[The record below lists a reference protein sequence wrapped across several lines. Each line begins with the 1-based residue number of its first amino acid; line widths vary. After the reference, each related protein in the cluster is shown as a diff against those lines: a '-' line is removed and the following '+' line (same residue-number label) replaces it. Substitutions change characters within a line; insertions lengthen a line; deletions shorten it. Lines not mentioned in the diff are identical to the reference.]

1 MQQLVVVVVVVLF
14 CIAHS
19 TIAIAVTNKR
29 DRAET
34 SATAI
39 EHPGGLENLCFL
51 LSLIFRIYKPYI
63 LKLMADKRQGCDK
76 CLTRAE
82 SSKYRAVVNLTR
94 SESSQVQNCG
104 KNVAIKSPT
113 G

>member
-39 EHPGGLENLCFL
+39 EHPGGFGKFVFF
-51 LSLIFRIYKPYI
+51 IKPYI
-63 LKLMADKRQGCDK
+63 SDL
-76 CLTRAE
+76 
-82 SSKYRAVVNLTR
+82 
-94 SESSQVQNCG
+94 
-104 KNVAIKSPT
+104 
-113 G
+113 